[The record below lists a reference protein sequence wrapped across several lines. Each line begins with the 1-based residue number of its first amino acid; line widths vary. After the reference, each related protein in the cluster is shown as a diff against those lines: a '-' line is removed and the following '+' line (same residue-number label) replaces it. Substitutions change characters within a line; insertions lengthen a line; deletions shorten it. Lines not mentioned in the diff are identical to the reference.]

1 MRVRPEAGSDD
12 PQVLVS
18 DLPWQQDLFKG
29 GNYIDAMALVR
40 REAWEAIGGYTHIPG
55 GWEDFDFW
63 CGLIDAGWH
72 EVLLPPATYTSHQLD
87 ACGKHHREERR
98 LSRLLDVTHGLTC
111 PKPDKPIWPDSRS

>member
-1 MRVRPEAGSDD
+1 M
-12 PQVLVS
+12 LVS

-63 CGLIDAGWH
+63 CGVDAGWH
-72 EVLLPPATYTSHQLD
+72 GCQPLRRPLTRATPARCVRKAPPEKNDGSVD
-87 ACGKHHREERR
+87 CSK
-98 LSRLLDVTHGLTC
+98 SVTHGLTC
-111 PKPDKPIWPDSRS
+111 PKTRTSRSGRIQGPRCSTQR